1 MRKKY
6 FLVVILLLFSFTMF
20 NFQKDSIFHPSTT
33 QESLKIS
40 NPGDV
45 EVENVTYSAWATPS
59 YASEE
64 INYSNDPNATI
75 VREGS
80 DIFHSRI
87 YRNYG
92 ITRYYYAFIS
102 YNITLAQALVDDI
115 LMGTPQKL
123 KIIFRCK
130 FSQYLTN
137 SHTIIS
143 ELTKGDT
150 QQQVKHYDWGLDW
163 RNIEHEFNITSGN
176 IGNNNSI
183 KINITSAADFNPS
196 GFPGVDSF
204 DTWIETFFIG
214 VNYQPDIN
222 FTTPSQSNE
231 LISQFYDY
239 DINVSIS
246 DPELDSYNNVSVR
259 IYNNVLSPILNWT
272 NMTRIGLTDQW
283 THAIQPIIFPN
294 DQYTVEV
301 RTKDDLGYAYESISI
316 LIQNLRPQIQI
327 QNVENNDII
336 TQPNNLTLDIAIVD
350 NEGDIFSNA
359 SIMIY
364 DSDNNPRLS
373 NWTALT
379 HVTGSD
385 YEFSFNPSDFEEGT
399 YVISVRAED
408 DKGFGY
414 TNITM
419 VIRFE
424 KPFDFM
430 PFVIIGAIISLVIIG
445 VVVAYIKIPSWIFA
459 RRDRKVQDSK
469 LDN

>member
-6 FLVVILLLFSFTMF
+6 SLAVILLLIVF
-20 NFQKDSIFHPSTT
+20 NLQAVSIYHSYTN

-40 NPGDV
+40 SSSEV
-45 EVENVTYSAWATPS
+45 EVEKVTFNAWAMSTYGS
-59 YASEE
+59 KE
-64 INYSNDPNATI
+64 ITYSNDLNATI
-75 VREGS
+75 VRDGS
-80 DIFHSRI
+80 DMFHSRI

-92 ITRYYYAFIS
+92 ITRYYYAQIS
-102 YNITLAQALVDDI
+102 YNITLNQTLVDDI
-115 LMGTPQKL
+115 LLGTPQKL

-150 QQQVKHYDWGLDW
+150 QQQVKYYDWGLNW
-163 RNIEHEFNITSGN
+163 RNIEHEFNITSEN

-196 GFPGVDSF
+196 GFPGVDYF

-214 VNYQPDIN
+214 VNYQPEIN
-222 FTTPSQSNE
+222 FTSPSQSNE
-231 LISQFYDY
+231 LISQFNDY

-259 IYNNVLSPILNWT
+259 IYNNVTNPILNWT
-272 NMTRIGLTDQW
+272 NMTQVGSTDQW
-283 THAIQPIIFPN
+283 THTIQPIMYPN
-294 DQYTVEV
+294 DQYIVEV
-301 RTKDDLGYAYESISI
+301 RAADDLGYAYKSISI
-316 LIQNLRPQIQI
+316 LVTNLRPQIQI

-336 TQPNNLTLDIAIVD
+336 TRPNNFTLEITIVD

-364 DSDNNPRLS
+364 DSSNNPRLT
-373 NWTALT
+373 NWTSLT
-379 HVTGSD
+379 HNIGSD
-385 YEFSFNPSDFEEGT
+385 YSFCFNPSDFDEGT
-399 YVISVRAED
+399 YIISVRAED

-414 TNITM
+414 TNITL

-424 KPFDFM
+424 EPFD
-430 PFVIIGAIISLVIIG
+430 PIPIVIIG
-445 VVVAYIKIPSWIFA
+445 VVTSLIIIGVVITFIKIK
-459 RRDRKVQDSK
+459 RKK
-469 LDN
+469 

>member
-6 FLVVILLLFSFTMF
+6 SLAVILMLFSFTIF
-20 NFQKDSIFHPSTT
+20 NFQESSIFHSSTT

-40 NPGDV
+40 ELGDI
-45 EVENVTYSAWATPS
+45 EVDNATYSAWATPS
-59 YASEE
+59 YTSVE
-64 INYSNDPNATI
+64 NTYLDNPNATI

-92 ITRYYYAFIS
+92 ITRHYYAHIS
-102 YNITLAQALVDDI
+102 YNITLAQALIDDI
-115 LMGTPQKL
+115 LLGTGQKL

-137 SHTIIS
+137 SHTITS

-150 QQQVKHYDWGLDW
+150 QQQVKYYDWGLNW

-176 IGNNNSI
+176 IGNNNTI

-196 GFPGVDSF
+196 GFPGVDYF

-222 FTTPSQSNE
+222 FTSLSQSNE
-231 LISQFYDY
+231 LISQLYDY

-259 IYNNVLSPILNWT
+259 IYNNITNPILNWT
-272 NMTRIGLTDQW
+272 NMTQVGSTDQW
-283 THAIQPIIFPN
+283 THTIQPILFPN
-294 DQYTVEV
+294 DQYIVEV
-301 RTKDDLGYAYESISI
+301 RAADDLGYAYKSISI
-316 LIQNLRPQIQI
+316 LITNLRPQIQF
-327 QNVENNDII
+327 QNIENNDII
-336 TQPNNLTLDIAIVD
+336 TRSNNFTLDIAIVD

-364 DSDNNPRLS
+364 DSNISPQLS

-379 HVTGSD
+379 HIIGSD
-385 YEFSFNPSDFEEGT
+385 YAFSFNPSDFEEGS

-414 TNITM
+414 TNITI

-424 KPFDFM
+424 EPFDPM
-430 PFVIIGAIISLVIIG
+430 PFVIIGVVSSLVIIG
-445 VVVAYIKIPSWIFA
+445 VVITFIKIK
-459 RRDRKVQDSK
+459 RKK
-469 LDN
+469 

>member
-6 FLVVILLLFSFTMF
+6 SLAVILMLFSFTIF
-20 NFQKDSIFHPSTT
+20 NFQEGSIFHSSTT

-40 NPGDV
+40 ELGDI
-45 EVENVTYSAWATPS
+45 EVDNATYSAWATPS
-59 YASEE
+59 YTSVE
-64 INYSNDPNATI
+64 NTYLDNPNATI

-87 YRNYG
+87 YRNHG
-92 ITRYYYAFIS
+92 ITRHYYAHIS

-150 QQQVKHYDWGLDW
+150 QQQVKYYDWGLDW

-196 GFPGVDSF
+196 GFPGVDYF

-222 FTTPSQSNE
+222 FTSLSQSNE
-231 LISQFYDY
+231 LISQLYDY

-246 DPELDSYNNVSVR
+246 DPEIDSYDNVSVR
-259 IYNNVLSPILNWT
+259 IYNNVINPILNWT
-272 NMTRIGLTDQW
+272 YMTQIGSTDQW
-283 THAIQPIIFPN
+283 THAIQPILFPN

-301 RTKDDLGYAYESISI
+301 RAKDDLGYAYKSISI
-316 LIQNLRPQIQI
+316 LITNLRPQMQF
-327 QNVENNDII
+327 QNIENNDVISRPI
-336 TQPNNLTLDIAIVD
+336 NFTLDIAITD
-350 NEGDIFSNA
+350 NEGDTFSNA

-364 DSDNNPRLS
+364 DSNNNPQLS
-373 NWTALT
+373 NWTALS
-379 HVTGSD
+379 HIIGSD
-385 YEFSFNPSDFEEGT
+385 YAFSFNPGDFEEGI
-399 YVISVRAED
+399 YIISVRAED

-414 TNITM
+414 TNITIT
-419 VIRFE
+419 IRFE
-424 KPFDFM
+424 EPFDPT
-430 PFVIIGAIISLVIIG
+430 PFIIIGIVVSVAVIG
-445 VVVAYIKIPSWIFA
+445 VVVAFVLLK
-459 RRDRKVQDSK
+459 RRK
-469 LDN
+469 

>member
-6 FLVVILLLFSFTMF
+6 YLVVILLLVSFTMF
-20 NFQKDSIFHPSTT
+20 NFQKNSNFHPSTT
-33 QESLKIS
+33 QENPKIS
-40 NPGDV
+40 DPGDV
-45 EVENVTYSAWATPS
+45 GVENVIYSAWATPS

-64 INYSNDPNATI
+64 NNYLNNPNATI
-75 VREGS
+75 VRKGS

-92 ITRYYYAFIS
+92 ITRYYYAHIS
-102 YNITLAQALVDDI
+102 YNITLAQALIDDI

-137 SHTIIS
+137 SHTITS
-143 ELTKGDT
+143 ELTKGDI
-150 QQQVKHYDWGLDW
+150 QQQIKHYDWGLDW

-214 VNYQPDIN
+214 VNYQPEIN

-246 DPELDSYNNVSVR
+246 DPELDSYNNVSIR
-259 IYNNVLSPILNWT
+259 IYSNVLSPILNWT
-272 NMTRIGLTDQW
+272 NMTRVGSTDQW
-283 THAIQPIIFPN
+283 THAIQPILFPN
-294 DQYTVEV
+294 SQYTVEV
-301 RTKDDLGYAYESISI
+301 RAADDLGYAFKSISI

-336 TQPNNLTLDIAIVD
+336 TRSNNFTLDIAIVD

-364 DSDNNPRLS
+364 DSDNNPQLS

-379 HVTGSD
+379 HIISSD

-399 YVISVRAED
+399 YTISVRAED

-414 TNITM
+414 TNVTIE
-419 VIRFE
+419 IRFE
-424 KPFDFM
+424 KTFDYAPYIIFGVITSI
-430 PFVIIGAIISLVIIG
+430 VIIGLIIVYKLV
-445 VVVAYIKIPSWIFA
+445 PSWIFA
-459 RRDRKVQDSK
+459 RRDKVQNNLK
-469 LDN
+469 KN

>member
-6 FLVVILLLFSFTMF
+6 SLAVILMLFSFTIF
-20 NFQKDSIFHPSTT
+20 NFQEGSIFHSSTT

-40 NPGDV
+40 ELGDI
-45 EVENVTYSAWATPS
+45 EVDNATYSAWATPS
-59 YASEE
+59 YTSVE
-64 INYSNDPNATI
+64 NTYLDNPNATI

-92 ITRYYYAFIS
+92 ITRHYYAHIS
-102 YNITLAQALVDDI
+102 YNITLAQALIDDI
-115 LMGTPQKL
+115 LLGTGQKL

-137 SHTIIS
+137 SHTITS

-150 QQQVKHYDWGLDW
+150 QQQVKYYDWGLNW

-176 IGNNNSI
+176 IGNNNTI

-196 GFPGVDSF
+196 GFPGVDYF

-222 FTTPSQSNE
+222 FTSLSQSNE
-231 LISQFYDY
+231 LITQLYDY

-246 DPELDSYNNVSVR
+246 DPEIDSYDNVSVR
-259 IYNNVLSPILNWT
+259 IYNNVINPILNWT
-272 NMTRIGLTDQW
+272 YMTQIGSTDQW
-283 THAIQPIIFPN
+283 THAIQPNLFPN

-301 RTKDDLGYAYESISI
+301 RAKDDLGYAYKSISI
-316 LIQNLRPQIQI
+316 LITNLRPQMQF
-327 QNVENNDII
+327 QNIENNDVISRPI
-336 TQPNNLTLDIAIVD
+336 NFTLDIAITD
-350 NEGDIFSNA
+350 NEGDTFSNA

-364 DSDNNPRLS
+364 DSNNNPQLS
-373 NWTALT
+373 NWTALS
-379 HVTGSD
+379 HIIGSD
-385 YEFSFNPSDFEEGT
+385 YAFSFNPSDFEEGS

-414 TNITM
+414 TNITI

-424 KPFDFM
+424 EPFDPM
-430 PFVIIGAIISLVIIG
+430 PFVIIGVVTSLVIIG
-445 VVVAYIKIPSWIFA
+445 VVIVFIKIK
-459 RRDRKVQDSK
+459 RKK
-469 LDN
+469 